1 MFKTRMTEMFG
12 IKHPIML
19 AGMNWI
25 TEPKLVA
32 AVCNACVLGLL
43 ATARFKPEEIRE
55 NICEIRRLTDK
66 PFGINQA
73 LAVPGS
79 RENMD
84 VILEEKV
91 PIINYS
97 LGKPWFIDQ
106 VHSYGGKI
114 IGTTAM
120 SKHAV
125 RAEQLGCD
133 AIIVTGTEAAGHG
146 TSASSFVLIPI
157 VAKLVKV
164 PIIAAGGIY
173 DGRGMAAALTLG
185 ADGVSM
191 GTRFTLTRES
201 NVHENFKQLCLKAS
215 EQDTLY
221 GNAFDGMP
229 GRVLK
234 SKAAEKLMKG
244 GYPLFEAIAGA
255 EELRKML
262 GLSYWKFVG
271 LSLQAWRSEEGS
283 PVWVMARQAV
293 GAMRHL
299 KAINE
304 GDIEEGIL
312 FASQG
317 IGGIRDLPSVQE
329 LVDRMI
335 KEAEEAMEQVKKTRK

>member
-1 MFKTRMTEMFG
+1 MFKTRMTELFG

-32 AVCNACVLGLL
+32 AVCNAGGLGIL
-43 ATARFKPEEIRE
+43 ATARFKPEETKQALQ
-55 NICEIRRLTDK
+55 EIRRLTDR

-79 RENMD
+79 KENME
-84 VILEEKV
+84 VILGEKV

-97 LGKPWFIDQ
+97 LGKPWFIEQ
-106 VHSYGGKI
+106 VHAYGGKV

-125 RAEQLGCD
+125 KAEQLGCD

-157 VAKLVKV
+157 VASLIKV

-185 ADGVSM
+185 ADGISM
-191 GTRFTLTRES
+191 GTRFTLTKES
-201 NVHENFKQLCLKAS
+201 NVHDNFKRLCIAAS

-221 GNAFDGMP
+221 SNVFDGMP

-234 SKAAEKLMKG
+234 SKAAEKLMKSG
-244 GYPLFEAIAGA
+244 FPLSEAMAGA
-255 EELRKML
+255 QEIRKML
-262 GLSYWKFVG
+262 GLSYGKFIAM
-271 LSLQAWRSEEGS
+271 SLQAWRAEEGS
-283 PVWVMARQAV
+283 PIWVMARQAV

-299 KAINE
+299 KAINDGDLNE
-304 GDIEEGIL
+304 GLL
-312 FASQG
+312 FAGQG
-317 IGGIRDLPSVQE
+317 IGGMRDLPGVQE
-329 LVDRMI
+329 LIDRMI
-335 KEAEEAMEQVKKTRK
+335 REAEAALDSAQKKRS